1 MFLAADFVR
10 TNTNLATM
18 EGANEAARQAT
29 NAILKVSGSKS
40 EPCEVRWLTEPAE
53 PIRLLDKEL
62 WQRKESF
69 EDTYADIPVRLAGA
83 GVKAAMGAAEKAF
96 ETARGIWK
104 SFRRDT

>member
-1 MFLAADFVR
+1 
-10 TNTNLATM
+10 M

-69 EDTYADIPVRLAGA
+69 EDTYADIPVRLALAPTGA
-83 GVKAAMGAAEKAF
+83 
-96 ETARGIWK
+96 
-104 SFRRDT
+104 